1 MATLSVW
8 KFDDPQG
15 ADRAEAALIDLQKQ
29 ELITVHDTA
38 TVTWPLD
45 KKKPKTHQSHSTTG
59 AGALGGTFWGLLFGL
74 IFFIPLIGA
83 AIGAGL
89 GALAGSMADVGID
102 DDFIESVRN
111 NVTPGTSAL
120 FVLSSG
126 AVIDKVGESLKS
138 RNLHGTLV
146 QTNLSTEQ
154 EARLRGAFGE
164 D

>member
-15 ADRAEAALIDLQKQ
+15 ADRAEAALVDLQKQ
-29 ELITVHDTA
+29 ELIVVHDTA
-38 TVTWPLD
+38 TVTWPSD
-45 KKKPKTHQSHSTTG
+45 RKKPKTHQSHSTTG

-102 DDFIESVRN
+102 DDFIDAVRK

-126 AVIDKVGESLKS
+126 AVMDKVWENLKS
-138 RNLHGTLV
+138 QNLHGTLV
-146 QTNLSTEQ
+146 QTNLSSEQ
-154 EARLRGAFGE
+154 EARLRAAFE
-164 D
+164 DE

>member
-8 KFDDPQG
+8 KFDDPWG
-15 ADRAEAALIDLQKQ
+15 ADRAEAALIELQKQ

-38 TVTWPLD
+38 TVAWPPD
-45 KKKPKTHQSHSTTG
+45 KTKPKTHQSHSTTG

-89 GALAGSMADVGID
+89 GALAGSMTDVGID
-102 DDFIESVRN
+102 DDFIASVRK

-126 AVIDKVGESLKS
+126 AVLDKVMHSFESQD
-138 RNLHGTLV
+138 LHGTLV

-154 EARLRGAFGE
+154 ENRLRAAFEE